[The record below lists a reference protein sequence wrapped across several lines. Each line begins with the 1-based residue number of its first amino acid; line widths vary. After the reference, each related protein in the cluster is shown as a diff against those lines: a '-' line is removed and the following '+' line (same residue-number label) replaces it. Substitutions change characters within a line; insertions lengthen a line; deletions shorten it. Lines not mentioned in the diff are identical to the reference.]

1 MSPGLRLAQKPFGI
15 SIFSQKSVFW
25 SVPALAGLT
34 CSAIPPVKNNLL
46 RGAWYVASLSTLL
59 ARYHSA
65 PKALFYCGV
74 KYSTEAGYVKYSP
87 EEVVDA
93 VVAAAAFPGGL
104 SNLFA
109 CIVSAVVYF

>member
-1 MSPGLRLAQKPFGI
+1 
-15 SIFSQKSVFW
+15 V
-25 SVPALAGLT
+25 V
-34 CSAIPPVKNNLL
+34 
-46 RGAWYVASLSTLL
+46 
-59 ARYHSA
+59 
-65 PKALFYCGV
+65 
-74 KYSTEAGYVKYSP
+74 YSTEAGYVKYSP